1 MPKYIKSRK
10 ISKKIVWMEAP
21 DVKKRLLYIISSIG
35 IKSLNIKRIYSL
47 RSINSKTRAYARIWG
62 LTSVWQKVLKV
73 QASYIIEVISEKYD
87 KLPQTEKDRILLHE
101 LNHIPKNFSGA
112 LVPHFRKGK
121 RSFKR
126 KLEELLSLYV
136 RNGNL

>member
-1 MPKYIKSRK
+1 
-10 ISKKIVWMEAP
+10 MEAP